1 VHPPEAPRALLF
13 DLDGTLVDTAADLV
27 GALQAVRAHL
37 GLLPLQDTA
46 LHQYAS
52 EGAIGL
58 IRRGIPEALRGDSE
72 GLRRVFLAHYA
83 AHLADHSRPYPGAR
97 ALLARCAELGIATAI
112 VTNKPEGLARAVL
125 KALELDFAV
134 IVGGDTLPVRKP
146 DPAPLHLALE
156 QLGVE
161 AAAAWMVGD
170 DPRDIEAGRAAGCPT
185 VAAAWGYL
193 PDGRRAEDLGADW
206 IAADL
211 EAITQRL
218 EGALTPAAPIRPL

>member
-1 VHPPEAPRALLF
+1 VHRPEAPRALLF

-37 GLLPLQDTA
+37 GLPPLPGEA

-58 IRRGIPEALRGDSE
+58 IRRGVPEALRTDPE
-72 GLRRVFLAHYA
+72 PLRQVFLAHYA
-83 AHLADHSRPYPGAR
+83 GHLADHSRPYPGTE

-125 KALELDFAV
+125 KALKLDFAV

-146 DPAPLHLALE
+146 DPAPVRLALT

-161 AAAAWMVGD
+161 AAQAWMIGD

-193 PDGRRAEDLGADW
+193 PDGRRAEVLGADW

-211 EAITQRL
+211 GAIGRRL
-218 EGALTPAAPIRPL
+218 GG